1 MSMLRS
7 KCPLLS
13 QDSDADEALLLLVGE
28 GEDVD
33 EAGQAGL
40 GGLETAHGIEEQVRL
55 VRPGPVDRHSDVHG
69 RFLS

>member
-1 MSMLRS
+1 MTAIDLNADLGEG
-7 KCPLLS
+7 C
-13 QDSDADEALLLLVGE
+13 DTDEALLLLVGE

-40 GGLETAHGIEEQVRL
+40 GGLETPHGIEEQVRL
-55 VRPGPVDRHSDVHG
+55 VRLGPVDRHSDVHG